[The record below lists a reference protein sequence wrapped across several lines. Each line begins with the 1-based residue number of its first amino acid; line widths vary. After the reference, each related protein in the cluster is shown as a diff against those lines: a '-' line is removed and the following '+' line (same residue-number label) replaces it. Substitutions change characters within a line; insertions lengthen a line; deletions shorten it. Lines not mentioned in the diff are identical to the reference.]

1 MNLLMALLVVFGA
14 DMYDATFDTANQACR
29 AGDFPAAI
37 AQYEQLVSAHVENPV
52 LFYNLGNAYHGAGN
66 VGKAVAMYE
75 RTLQLDPKMD
85 AARQNLDTV
94 LKATRRN
101 LARPLPGDIEQA
113 LFFWAEGLSFKTVLY
128 MGIAGWTLF
137 WALLAL
143 RALRPVRFLRIAA
156 VVVGL
161 AAALSLGAGWV
172 KAHPL
177 ALAVAAQAEVPV
189 FFGKNPDEPPRFL
202 LYEGDR
208 VRVERTEAGWV
219 LVSTAGG
226 DRGWV
231 QDDRMAFV
239 DGAPA
244 GNRSAQGSASKEVP
258 GAGKP

>member
-1 MNLLMALLVVFGA
+1 MNLLLALLLTLGA
-14 DMYDATFDTANQACR
+14 DMYDATFAGANQAFR
-29 AGDFPAAI
+29 SGDFPAAI

-52 LFYNLGNAYHGAGN
+52 LFYNLGNAYHGAGS

-75 RTLQLDPKMD
+75 RALQLDPKMD

-94 LKATRRN
+94 LKGTRRN
-101 LARPLPGDIEQA
+101 LPRPLPGDVEQA
-113 LFFWAEGLSFKTVLY
+113 LFFWAEGLSFNTVLY
-128 MGIAGWTLF
+128 LGIAGWTLF

-143 RALRPVRFLRIAA
+143 RALRPVRFLRVAAVLVGIAA
-156 VVVGL
+156 T
-161 AAALSLGAGWV
+161 LSLGAGWA

-177 ALAVAAQAEVPV
+177 ALAVAAQTEVPV

-208 VRVERTEAGWV
+208 VRVERMETGWV

-239 DGAPA
+239 DHAPT
-244 GNRSAQGSASKEVP
+244 GNAPPQDTASKETP
-258 GAGKP
+258 GSGKQ